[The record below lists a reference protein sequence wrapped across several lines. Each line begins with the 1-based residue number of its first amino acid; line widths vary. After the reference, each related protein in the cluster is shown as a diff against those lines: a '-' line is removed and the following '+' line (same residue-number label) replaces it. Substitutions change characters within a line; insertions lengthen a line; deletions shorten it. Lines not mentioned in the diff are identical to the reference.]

1 MAPEKAPQI
10 QLLSP
15 EPRHQA
21 LRGGLATL
29 FSRVPPLKNT
39 PLNGHNGNGATFKP
53 PQISVLTPEPRRKV
67 LTGGLATLL
76 RRQPGTLTDFDHGAS
91 KDSRHIP
98 GFRLLSH
105 EPRRQALRSGFKSLF
120 LKNPPPQELIVG
132 REEVGKGG
140 PKFTAFITSCL
151 MHFSIV
157 FFLLEVPFFF
167 LISRPA
173 QTLKLPQIVYEFHE
187 IDLPKDLPSVKPP
200 GPGGEPGR
208 GTHPE
213 KAPAKGSSAFH
224 HSATVVSNPP
234 NPDNNFQ
241 TIIQPH
247 VNPAQK
253 LDIKLKLRLPNVVL
267 GGSMPVPAP
276 PAVPPPPPMKL
287 TVPPALKS
295 LTIPKTTVV
304 SVTPPDLTIPASDM
318 PNMPAIPVPP
328 PPLPPLAQR
337 KDLPKN
343 LDLTAMATQSMEA
356 TSNGSVTSLLSLS
369 LNPGPPTDQL
379 KIPAGNRYGAF
390 TISPD
395 GNHAGAPG
403 GSSAG
408 SPTGGTGGPG
418 TGGDIST
425 GVGSGKA
432 GGGGGGAGVV
442 NGLGASTSGNP
453 GTAGAAGDAAAALSA
468 AAVAKLIYPILRAP
482 LKNRFAMVV
491 TAGPQGGGGLHVF
504 GVLKGGKIYTIFL
517 PMPQKNWILQ
527 YSMIDDPNGQQKP
540 LHNGVTLQVDFGVVP
555 PAVETRFDFHRPTLT
570 AEQKQKMIILHGF
583 INADGSVERVTIYRG
598 VESLADRAA
607 RAAFEKWKF
616 QPAVRS
622 GKPIPVE
629 ILLGIP
635 LS

>member
-1 MAPEKAPQI
+1 MAQERAPQI
-10 QLLSP
+10 QLLSH
-15 EPRHQA
+15 EPRRQA

-29 FSRVPPLKNT
+29 FSRVPAAKKT
-39 PLNGHNGNGATFKP
+39 PLNGNGAIYKP
-53 PQISVLTPEPRRKV
+53 PQINLLAHEPRRKV
-67 LTGGLATLL
+67 ITGGLVTLL
-76 RRQPGTLTDFDHGAS
+76 RKYPMLPAVLHQGAS
-91 KDSRHIP
+91 KNGHHIP
-98 GFRLLSH
+98 GFKLLAH
-105 EPRRQALRSGFKSLF
+105 EPRRQAIRSGFKLLF
-120 LKNPPPQELIVG
+120 LKDPPPQPLIVG
-132 REEVGKGG
+132 REEVGAKGG
-140 PKFTAFITSCL
+140 PKFTAFLTSCL

-157 FFLLEVPFFF
+157 LFLLEVPFFF
-167 LISRPA
+167 LMPRSA
-173 QTLKLPQIVYEFHE
+173 QTFRLPQIVYEFHE
-187 IDLPKDLPSVKPP
+187 IELPRDLPSVKPP
-200 GPGGEPGR
+200 GPGGQPGK

-213 KAPAKGSSAFH
+213 KAPMKGSSAFH

-267 GGSMPVPAP
+267 GGSVPVPGP

-304 SVTPPDLTIPASDM
+304 AVKPPDLTIPASDM

-328 PPLPPLAQR
+328 PPLPPLQQR
-337 KDLPKN
+337 KDTPKN
-343 LDLTAMATQSMEA
+343 LDLTAIATQGMQA

-390 TISPD
+390 TISPE
-395 GNHAGAPG
+395 GNHPGSPG
-403 GSSAG
+403 GNSGG
-408 SPTGGTGGPG
+408 STTGGSGGPG
-418 TGGDIST
+418 SGGDAST
-425 GVGSGKA
+425 GVGSGTM
-432 GGGGGGAGVV
+432 GGGGGGAGV
-442 NGLGASTSGNP
+442 NGLGASTTGNP
-453 GTAGAAGDAAAALSA
+453 GTAGAAGDATLPATAL
-468 AAVAKLIYPILRAP
+468 AKLIFPILHAP

-517 PMPQKNWILQ
+517 PMPQRNWILQ
-527 YSMIDDPNGQQKP
+527 YSTIENSNAHQEAQK
-540 LHNGVTLQVDFGVVP
+540 NGVTLQVDFGVVP

-570 AEQKQKMIILHGF
+570 PEQKRKMIILHGF
-583 INADGSVERVTIYRG
+583 IGADGSVEKVTVYRG
-598 VESLADRAA
+598 VENLADQAA
-607 RAAFEKWKF
+607 RAAFQKWKF

-622 GKPIPVE
+622 GKPVPVE